1 MGKKKNWRYQNAD
14 NCSYG
19 TMICTAC
26 HKKVTEGQFRVYE
39 TAEAFH
45 VQHRACSTT
54 DPKWAEMDSR
64 MADAIRSNRE
74 RLAAYLK
81 FREQWGE
88 SALDEVIEEMQD
100 FLKSEYVKAFELR
113 TSTAASEAPEAVPS

>member
-1 MGKKKNWRYQNAD
+1 
-14 NCSYG
+14 
-19 TMICTAC
+19 
-26 HKKVTEGQFRVYE
+26 
-39 TAEAFH
+39 
-45 VQHRACSTT
+45 
-54 DPKWAEMDSR
+54 MDTR

-74 RLAAYLK
+74 RLAAYLT

-113 TSTAASEAPEAVPS
+113 TGAAASGVPEAVPS